1 MSDAE
6 REATVEHVGASQ
18 PVGRVGQADDLAQ
31 AYLMLMQNG
40 FMTGAVVD
48 VDGGG
53 LL

>member
-1 MSDAE
+1 MKH
-6 REATVEHVGASQ
+6 ATVVVIG
-18 PVGRVGQADDLAQ
+18 
-31 AYLMLMQNG
+31 G